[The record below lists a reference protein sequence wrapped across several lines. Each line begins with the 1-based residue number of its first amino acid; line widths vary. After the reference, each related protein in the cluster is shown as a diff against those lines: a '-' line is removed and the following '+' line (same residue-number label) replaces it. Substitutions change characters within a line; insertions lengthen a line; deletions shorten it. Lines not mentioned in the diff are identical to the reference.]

1 MLKKIT
7 LFSLICFTSV
17 TFAGAPS
24 FQHEVEMNVT
34 QSALTVGSAASFSIG
49 AGYAYGLTDMF
60 QVGGRVTFSTVS
72 SVSTF
77 VILAGGA
84 LNLNI
89 MNPGGKINYADALF
103 IQAYVGFTSAA
114 GATSF
119 TFEGTVGKRF
129 AVLKN
134 VTYNPELGVLVAGGA
149 AFIARPLQFSI
160 LF

>member
-7 LFSLICFTSV
+7 LFSLICFTSAS
-17 TFAGAPS
+17 FASSPS
-24 FQHEVEMNVT
+24 FQHEVEMNLT
-34 QSALTVGSAASFSIG
+34 ESALSVGGTAVFAIG
-49 AGYAYGLTDMF
+49 AGYQYGLTDMF
-60 QVGGRVTFSTVS
+60 QVGGRVTFTTVG
-72 SVSTF
+72 STF
-77 VILAGGA
+77 VILAGGT

-89 MNPGGKINYADALF
+89 MNPGQKINYADALF
-103 IQAYVGFTSAA
+103 IQAYLGFTSAA

-134 VTYNPELGVLVAGGA
+134 VAYNPELGLLVAGGA
-149 AFIARPLQFSI
+149 AFIARPLQFSV